1 MKKLIVLGLLGVIG
15 WMPFKASA
23 QISVSLNIGS
33 QPLWG
38 PVGYDHVDN
47 YYLPDIECYYDVPRR
62 QFIYMDGGRWI
73 YASNLPSR
81 YRGYDLYSGY
91 KVVINS
97 RDPYRNFN
105 HHRVSYGRYRNNR
118 SQHVIRHSQDSRY
131 YVVKGHPY
139 YGRGE
144 RHVYRD
150 NDRGH
155 NNWKG
160 NKKYDRDN
168 DNRYERRENGRGDR
182 GDRYEG
188 GRGGRGG
195 DNKHDRGGNRGHG
208 RGRD

>member
-47 YYLPDIECYYDVPRR
+47 YYLPDIESYYDVPRR

-73 YASNLPSR
+73 YSSSLPSR

-97 RDPYRNFN
+97 RNPYHNFN
-105 HHRVSYGRYRNNR
+105 HHRISYGRYRNNR
-118 SQHVIRHSQDSRY
+118 SQQMIRHSHDSRY

-139 YGRGE
+139 YGRGD
-144 RHVYRD
+144 RRVFRD

-155 NNWKG
+155 NNWKE
-160 NKKYDRDN
+160 NKRYDRGN
-168 DNRYERRENGRGDR
+168 DHRYEKRDNGHGN
-182 GDRYEG
+182 RYEG
-188 GRGGRGG
+188 GRSGRGG
-195 DNKHDRGGNRGHG
+195 DNKHDRGGDRGNR